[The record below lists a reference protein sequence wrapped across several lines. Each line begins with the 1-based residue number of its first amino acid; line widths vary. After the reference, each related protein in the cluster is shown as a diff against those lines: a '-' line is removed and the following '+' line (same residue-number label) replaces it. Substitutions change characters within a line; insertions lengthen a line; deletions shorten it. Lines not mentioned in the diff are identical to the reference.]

1 MSLREEIDIAPLDM
15 SADSSTNTSFV
26 MEETTTVDS
35 VEYTKNKIFE
45 FLDNRGDKDIIS
57 SVNDRYCIAEEI
69 LYTFSSISIENQN
82 NILIAVL
89 LSIFNEYEWI
99 NFKFDIKDFTNVP
112 IYAIEE
118 MLYLIT
124 YKSSIS
130 PSYESFK
137 LIPRYVSILIN
148 SSSNTIMNIINNT
161 KTNSL
166 YNELNEYIDMINKYK
181 IDIDSKY
188 IKDIY
193 NMNRDKISEID
204 SYMKKNKSIDANVI
218 KNILNISS
226 DS

>member
-1 MSLREEIDIAPLDM
+1 MSFREEIDRAPSDM
-15 SADSSTNTSFV
+15 STNSSADNSFI
-26 MEETTTVDS
+26 MEETTTMNP
-35 VEYTKNKIFE
+35 VEYTKDKIFE

-99 NFKFDIKDFTNVP
+99 NFKFDIKVFTNVP
-112 IYAIEE
+112 TYAIEE

-124 YKSSIS
+124 NKSNS
-130 PSYESFK
+130 SYESYK

-148 SSSNTIMNIINNT
+148 SSSNTIMNIIDNT

-204 SYMKKNKSIDANVI
+204 SYMKKNKSIDVNVI

>member
-1 MSLREEIDIAPLDM
+1 MSLREIDRAPSDM

-26 MEETTTVDS
+26 MEETTTMNP

-99 NFKFDIKDFTNVP
+99 NFKFDIKAFTNVP
-112 IYAIEE
+112 TYAIEE
-118 MLYLIT
+118 MLHLIT
-124 YKSSIS
+124 NKSNS
-130 PSYESFK
+130 SYESYK
-137 LIPRYVSILIN
+137 LIPRYVSILID
-148 SSSNTIMNIINNT
+148 SSSNTIMNIVDNT

-188 IKDIY
+188 IRDIY

-204 SYMKKNKSIDANVI
+204 SYIKKNKSIDVNVI

>member
-1 MSLREEIDIAPLDM
+1 MSLREIDRAPSDM
-15 SADSSTNTSFV
+15 STNSSADNSFI
-26 MEETTTVDS
+26 MEETTTMNP
-35 VEYTKNKIFE
+35 VEYTKDKIFE

-99 NFKFDIKDFTNVP
+99 NFKFDIKVFTNVP
-112 IYAIEE
+112 TYAIEE

-124 YKSSIS
+124 NKSNS
-130 PSYESFK
+130 SYESYK

-161 KTNSL
+161 KTSSL

-204 SYMKKNKSIDANVI
+204 SYMKKNKSIDVNVI